1 MNVPSLIAL
10 LRHALVGATL
20 LAMLLCAAPA
30 RADDAAMLAELRA
43 IADLSY
49 SANPAALKRLEELRA
64 TLPPNVSYRVQRELL
79 LTRHALQ
86 RDAGQTEQ
94 VAETLDT
101 LREVALA
108 NHDRNTVLLARL
120 GRADRLL
127 DQGKPMQVLAMLDA
141 LRPEIGANPP
151 PELQN
156 WLDLA
161 YGDAYSGTSQYD
173 KALSRYLAV
182 LSRAEGNDVATLR
195 ERLQTMMLI
204 SRLYVNMNNPEK
216 GLAMATSALETYRS
230 VMPARP
236 MAWLLFAQGTAY
248 ISLGRNAEG
257 LAAFET
263 ALATAERAGL
273 VAMEGAILG
282 NIADH
287 YLRSQE
293 YVKAEAAARRALV
306 KSVQVNDTSSVLMA
320 KANLGFALGGQG
332 KLDAAL
338 PFIREVIAAL
348 RSSNSLGDLVSMLD
362 ETSRMFETAGR
373 SQEALQFVRDQQT
386 VQKSLLASERDQ
398 AVAAL
403 QEKFEADRR
412 QRQIDQLARDNQVK
426 DTVISTKRQ
435 EQLVIAGAAALLLVA
450 GVFVYVQYRR
460 ARRAN
465 AELARLN
472 VQLEYHATRDPLTG
486 LFNRRVFT
494 ERMQRRAGLPEAE
507 RRQQRGSGID
517 VLTIIDIDHF
527 KSINDRWGHAVGDRT
542 LVEVARR
549 LTEAVRTSDMVLRWG
564 GEEFL
569 VFAPG
574 VPPDQVD
581 GMVERLLAS
590 VATLPVD
597 CGDMQVPVKISAGT
611 VPMPFCDFPETQF
624 SWEKAVQ
631 LADMALYHAKTHGRN
646 RAVVVGGLREP
657 VRASLA
663 QTEGDFDGAV
673 AQGAVAIAVVPGP
686 EGSTAGA

>member
-1 MNVPSLIAL
+1 MNVHSPFVLLRRAALAGCLLLAAL
-10 LRHALVGATL
+10 L
-20 LAMLLCAAPA
+20 CAPA
-30 RADDAAMLAELRA
+30 RADDAATLAELRA
-43 IADLSY
+43 ISDLSY
-49 SANPAALKRLEELRA
+49 SANPAAIKRLEELRA

-79 LTRHALQ
+79 LTRHSLQ
-86 RDAGQTEQ
+86 RDAGKTEE
-94 VAETLDT
+94 AFETLET
-101 LREVALA
+101 LRELALVAR
-108 NHDRNTVLLARL
+108 DRNTVLLARQ
-120 GRADRLL
+120 GRIDRLM
-127 DQGKPMQVLAMLDA
+127 DQNKAMQALAALDA
-141 LRPEIGANPP
+141 MRPELGTTPP

-156 WLDLA
+156 WVDLA
-161 YGDAYSGTSQYD
+161 YGDAYSGTTQYD
-173 KALSRYLAV
+173 KALSHYLAV
-182 LSRAEGNDVATLR
+182 LSRAEGNDAATLR
-195 ERLQTMMLI
+195 DRLQTMMLI
-204 SRLYVNMNNPEK
+204 SRLYVNMNNPAK
-216 GLAMATSALETYRS
+216 GLAMATSALDTYRH
-230 VMPARP
+230 VMPPRP
-236 MAWLLFAQGTAY
+236 KAWLLFAQGIAY
-248 ISLGRNAEG
+248 IALGRNAEG
-257 LAAFET
+257 LAAFEA

-287 YLRSQE
+287 YLHARE
-293 YVKAEAAARRALV
+293 FVKAEAASRRALV
-306 KSVQVNDTSSVLMA
+306 KSEQVSDVASTLMA

-332 KLDAAL
+332 KVDAAM
-338 PFIREVIAAL
+338 PYIREVIAAL
-348 RSSNSLGDLVSMLD
+348 KSSKAMGDLVSMLD
-362 ETSRMFETAGR
+362 ETSRMFESAGR
-373 SQEALQFVRDQQT
+373 AQEALQFVREQQV

-412 QRQIDQLARDNQVK
+412 QRQIDQLARDNQLK
-426 DTVISTKRQ
+426 DTVISNKRQ
-435 EQLVIAGAAALLLVA
+435 EQLIIAVAAALLLLA

-507 RRQQRGSGID
+507 RRQQRGSGVD

-549 LTEAVRTSDMVLRWG
+549 LTEAVRTSDVVLRWG

-574 VPPDQVD
+574 VPVDQVD

-590 VATLPVD
+590 VGTEPVD
-597 CGDMQVPVKISAGT
+597 CGDVQVPVKLSAGA
-611 VPMPFCDFPETQF
+611 VPLPFCDLPETQF
-624 SWEKAVQ
+624 NWEKAVQ
-631 LADMALYHAKTHGRN
+631 LADMGLYHAKTHGRN
-646 RAVVVGGLREP
+646 RAVVIAGLAEP
-657 VRASLA
+657 VRVSLA
-663 QTEGDFDGAV
+663 SAESDFGGAV
-673 AQGAVAIAVVPGP
+673 AQGVVQVAVVDGP
-686 EGSTAGA
+686 ASSA